1 MPAPISNSTSRG
13 GHEAGDPL
21 PQRVQLPGAGLGI
34 AQSAPGLPGQRR
46 PSALDRLPGRCHTDR
61 RVHSYTDY
69 WGTRVDEFGIVEPH
83 RDLRI
88 MAESTVETATA
99 QVRPGTRPSTC
110 STPCER
116 SCRAFSGPRP
126 TPSGMGL
133 SKRRPGWPSAARLR
147 WWTSQRPSPTRS
159 HPALDYVP
167 GATYVGVDVADV
179 MSQGKGVCQDFAH
192 LGIAMYRSIG
202 IPARYV
208 SGYLYAVEQTSAV
221 APDEPELS
229 VQTHAWLEVFVPGY
243 GWWGLDPTNAEPVGE
258 LHVKIGHGRD
268 YQDVMP
274 LAWRLSRWC
283 GSPAGVQV
291 RISRERLSQ
300 MAEQ

>member
-1 MPAPISNSTSRG
+1 MRLEIRYLNEFTYGEPAWESHNLLRACPSDDDRQQL
-13 GHEAGDPL
+13 AAY
-21 PQRVQLPGAGLGI
+21 RVEVTPA
-34 AQSAPGLPGQRR
+34 A
-46 PSALDRLPGRCHTDR
+46 

-83 RDLRI
+83 RGLRI
-88 MAESTVETATA
+88 MAESTVETT
-99 QVRPGTRPSTC
+99 
-110 STPCER
+110 
-116 SCRAFSGPRP
+116 
-126 TPSGMGL
+126 TPSSPASEATIEALASVRGEL
-133 SKRRPGWPSAARLR
+133 SSFL
-147 WWTSQRPSPTRS
+147 RPSPHAIWNGTIEEAAREAVGDANEVVDVAS
-159 HPALDYVP
+159 AVSDKVTSILDYVP

-208 SGYLYAVEQTSAV
+208 SGYLYAAEQTSAV

-243 GWWGLDPTNAEPVGE
+243 GWWGLDPTNAQPVGE

-274 LAWRLSRWC
+274 LRGVYHGGADHQL
-283 GSPAGVQV
+283 GVQV

-300 MAEQ
+300 MTEQ

>member
-1 MPAPISNSTSRG
+1 MRLEIRYLNEFNYSEPAWESHNLLRACPANDD
-13 GHEAGDPL
+13 H
-21 PQRVQLPGAGLGI
+21 QRLIAYQVQVTP
-34 AQSAPGLPGQRR
+34 
-46 PSALDRLPGRCHTDR
+46 TT

-69 WGTRVDEFGIVEPH
+69 WGTRVDEFGVVEPH

-88 MAESTVETATA
+88 MAESTVETTTPPAPSDEAPVEALGT
-99 QVRPGTRPSTC
+99 VR
-110 STPCER
+110 EE
-116 SCRAFSGPRP
+116 
-126 TPSGMGL
+126 L
-133 SKRRPGWPSAARLR
+133 SSFL
-147 WWTSQRPSPTRS
+147 RPSPHAIWDGLIEETARETVS
-159 HPALDYVP
+159 GTGGVVDAAAAVSDRVTSTLDYVP

-208 SGYLYAVEQTSAV
+208 SGYLYAAEQTSAV

-229 VQTHAWLEVFVPGY
+229 VQTHAWLEVFVPGH

-274 LAWRLSRWC
+274 LRGVYHGGADHQL
-283 GSPAGVQV
+283 GVQV
-291 RISRERLSQ
+291 RISREHLSQ

>member
-1 MPAPISNSTSRG
+1 MRLEIRYLNEFNYREPAWESHNLLRACPANDD
-13 GHEAGDPL
+13 H
-21 PQRVQLPGAGLGI
+21 QRLI
-34 AQSAPGLPGQRR
+34 AYRVEVTPTA
-46 PSALDRLPGRCHTDR
+46 

-88 MAESTVETATA
+88 MAESTVETAA
-99 QVRPGTRPSTC
+99 
-110 STPCER
+110 
-116 SCRAFSGPRP
+116 PRV
-126 TPSGMGL
+126 PSGEATVDSLDIVRAEL
-133 SKRRPGWPSAARLR
+133 SSFL
-147 WWTSQRPSPTRS
+147 RPSPHAIWDGPIEEAARVAVRGAVDVVDVATAVS
-159 HPALDYVP
+159 DTVTSTLDYVP

-179 MSQGKGVCQDFAH
+179 MAQGKGVCQDFAH

-243 GWWGLDPTNAEPVGE
+243 GWWGLDPTNAQPVGE

-274 LAWRLSRWC
+274 LRGVYHGGADHQL
-283 GSPAGVQV
+283 GVQV